1 MNLNLT
7 LLGQMITF
15 AVFVW
20 FTMKYV
26 WPPMTKALTERQ
38 KKIAEG
44 IAASEKSQ
52 RELELA
58 ERKVMEMLQQSRDAA
73 SQIIESANKRAEI
86 IIEEAKEG
94 ARLDAQRILSH
105 GQAQIEQAVIK
116 AKEELR
122 LELGNLV
129 LMTTEKVL
137 GRSMDAV
144 LHQEL
149 INQAINEIQ

>member
-58 ERKVMEMLQQSRDAA
+58 ERKVMEMLQQSRDTA
-73 SQIIESANKRAEI
+73 SQIIEAANKRAEI
-86 IIEEAKEG
+86 IVEEAKEG

-105 GQAQIEQAVIK
+105 AQVQIDQAVIK
-116 AKEELR
+116 AKEDLR
-122 LELGNLV
+122 LQVGHLV
-129 LMTTEKVL
+129 LLTTEKVL
-137 GRSMDAV
+137 GRSIDELA
-144 LHQEL
+144 HQEL
-149 INQAINEIQ
+149 INQAMNEIQ